1 MIELALILIA
11 LLILGTGYTVSHY
24 SLAVHI
30 DPEEVENLFP
40 NLSRRRQAF
49 LARLTSN
56 PGLFRQVATIFKAL
70 VLVVVSAI
78 ACRLAIRLAD
88 SMEWTWAAAAVPS
101 LFIAWSF
108 YLMAAEYLPRRFARD
123 NSPGKLIR
131 RLWLIRIVYA
141 LLLPVAAA
149 YRKLAGGARAG
160 HELTDEEREDLVER
174 AIDSLADDAGIGQAI
189 VEDEEKAMIG
199 QILLLD
205 QTTVREIMVPRI
217 DVTAIEHSMT
227 FSQIK
232 DLVARDGHSRY
243 PVYKDNI
250 DNVVGLIYVKDLF
263 NRMPEPGEKFDL
275 DRFLRKPFLIPETK
289 IIGELL
295 REFQLRRQHL
305 AIVVDDYGGMAGLV
319 TLEDIMEEVF
329 GEIRDEHDIE
339 EEEILRL
346 PDGRHRV
353 SASLMVE
360 RLQDELG
367 TNYESGD
374 HDTVGG
380 LIYDL
385 VGSVPR
391 QGQTVRWFDLE
402 FEVERVSGQR
412 IVSVLVRR

>member
-1 MIELALILIA
+1 MIELILISIS
-11 LLILGTGYTVSHY
+11 LLTLGLSYIVSHY

-40 NLSRRRQAF
+40 DLSRRRQAF
-49 LARLTSN
+49 LARLTRD
-56 PGLFRQVATIFKAL
+56 PGAFRQVATIFKAL
-70 VLVVVSAI
+70 ALVVLSSI
-78 ACRLAIRLAD
+78 AGRLAVQLAD
-88 SMEWTWAAAAVPS
+88 SMNWTWGTAAIPS
-101 LFIAWSF
+101 LFLAWLL
-108 YLMAAEYLPRRFARD
+108 YLLVAEYLPRRFARES
-123 NSPGKLIR
+123 SPQKIVH

-141 LLLPVAAA
+141 LLLPVAAL
-149 YRKLAGGARAG
+149 YRQLLGGTRAA
-160 HELTDEEREDLVER
+160 HELTEEEREDLVER
-174 AIDSLADDAGIGQAI
+174 AIDSLADDAGIGQSI
-189 VEDEEKAMIG
+189 VEEEEKEMIG

-217 DVTAIEHSMT
+217 DITAIEHSMT
-227 FSQIK
+227 YGQIRE
-232 DLVARDGHSRY
+232 LVARDGHSRY
-243 PVYKDNI
+243 PVYKGNI
-250 DNVVGLIYVKDLF
+250 DQVVGLIYVKDLF

-275 DRFLRKPFLIPETK
+275 DGFLRKPFLIPETK

-319 TLEDIMEEVF
+319 TLEDIIEEVF
-329 GEIRDEHDIE
+329 GEIRDEHDFE
-339 EEEILRL
+339 EEEMLKL
-346 PDGRHRV
+346 PDGRYRV

-360 RLQDELG
+360 RLQDELD
-367 TNYESGD
+367 TNHASGD

-391 QGQTVRWFDLE
+391 QGQTVRWHEIE

-412 IVSVLVRR
+412 IISVLVRR

>member
-1 MIELALILIA
+1 MVELFLILAA
-11 LLILGTGYTVSHY
+11 LLGLGIGYTVSHY

-49 LARLTSN
+49 LARLTED
-56 PGLFRQVATIFKAL
+56 PGTFRQVATIFKAL
-70 VLVVVSAI
+70 VLIIVSAI
-78 ACRLAIRLAD
+78 ACRLAGQLAVATN
-88 SMEWTWAAAAVPS
+88 WTWGAAAIPS
-101 LFIAWSF
+101 LFVAWLL
-108 YLMAAEYLPRRFARD
+108 YLLAVEYLPRRFARE
-123 NSPGKLIR
+123 NSPDKLIR

-141 LLLPVAAA
+141 LLLPLAVA
-149 YRKLAGGARAG
+149 YRRLIGGSRVG
-160 HELTDEEREDLVER
+160 HELTEEEREDLVER
-174 AIDSLADDAGIGQAI
+174 AIDSLADDAGIGQSI
-189 VEDEEKAMIG
+189 VEDEEKEMIG

-217 DVTAIEHSMT
+217 DITAIEHSMT
-227 FSQIK
+227 FGQIRE
-232 DLVARDGHSRY
+232 LVSRDGHSRY
-243 PVYKDNI
+243 PVYKGNI
-250 DNVVGLIYVKDLF
+250 DQVAGLIYVKDLF

-305 AIVVDDYGGMAGLV
+305 AIVVDEYGGVAGLV

-329 GEIRDEHDIE
+329 GEIRDEHDFE
-339 EEEILRL
+339 EEEILKL

-360 RLQDELG
+360 RLQDELD
-367 TNYESGD
+367 TDYESGD

-391 QGQTVRWFDLE
+391 QGQTVRWHGLE

-412 IVSVLVRR
+412 IISVLVRR